1 MEPEPHPRPPT
12 RLRFDFGGFQAE
24 GFELRFSRGRVL
36 YRHTVGSFPDSKPR
50 ELRPTEPQWSQ
61 FWQEVDRIGVWQ
73 WTREYWNHD
82 VLDGIQWSLEL
93 RCGERRVKSE
103 GSNCYPGSTGPG
115 YPADS
120 PFAQFL
126 RALAHLTGLAEIA
139 FKEESAAR
147 PPNSRAKFSSTRR
160 ARDSGGSSSSSAT
173 TS

>member
-1 MEPEPHPRPPT
+1 MEPESRPGPPT

-36 YRHTVGSFPDSKPR
+36 YRHTVGSFRDPKPR
-50 ELRPTEPQWSQ
+50 ELRPTEAQWSQ
-61 FWQEVDRIGVWQ
+61 FRQEVDRIGVWQ

-93 RCGERRVKSE
+93 RRGERRVKSQ
-103 GSNCYPGSTGPG
+103 GSNLYPGSTGLE

-126 RALAHLTGLAEIA
+126 RALATLTGQQELAPDP
-139 FKEESAAR
+139 S
-147 PPNSRAKFSSTRR
+147 P
-160 ARDSGGSSSSSAT
+160 
-173 TS
+173 